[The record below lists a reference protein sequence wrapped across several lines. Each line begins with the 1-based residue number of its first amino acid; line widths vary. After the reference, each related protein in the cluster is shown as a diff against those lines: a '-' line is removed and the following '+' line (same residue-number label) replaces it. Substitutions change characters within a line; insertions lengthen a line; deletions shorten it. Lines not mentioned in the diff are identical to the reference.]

1 MLLEHRE
8 HDAVQGGGSVE
19 TIQRVGV
26 RALKNE
32 ATQLLRAVREE
43 GAEYIVTYRGEPVAV
58 LRPFTAEDAER
69 LREAEVAARLSSL
82 RALAVE
88 IGGAWQ
94 DERSGVEIVEA
105 QRRG

>member
-1 MLLEHRE
+1 MEAIE
-8 HDAVQGGGSVE
+8 
-19 TIQRVGV
+19 RVGV

-58 LRPFTAEDAER
+58 LRPFTPEDEER
-69 LREAEVAARLSSL
+69 LREAEVEARLRAL
-82 RALAVE
+82 RALATE
-88 IGGAWQ
+88 IGEAWQ